1 MGRKNKFLD
10 IKNIKLSFDN
20 KDLEIMILR
29 NLSLTVKEG
38 DFVAITGASG
48 SGKTSLLRTICG
60 LEHPKEGEII
70 LDHSIMFNKE
80 ISVPTEKRNIG
91 LVIQEKVLFPHMN
104 TRQNIEFGISKRN
117 DKNELSNEIME
128 KLKIQKLSEKYPY
141 QLSGGESQRVAL
153 ARSIVMKPKLLLL
166 DEPFSGL
173 DTELKTKIYP
183 EIKSILDENK
193 ITCLMVTHDLTE
205 VKALADKLFN
215 LESGKLVEI

>member
-1 MGRKNKFLD
+1 MDRTNKFLD

-60 LEHPKEGEII
+60 LENPKEGEII

-141 QLSGGESQRVAL
+141 QLSGGESQRVAI

-183 EIKSILDENK
+183 EIKSILDEDK

>member
-1 MGRKNKFLD
+1 MDRINKFLD

-60 LEHPKEGEII
+60 LENPKEGEII

-141 QLSGGESQRVAL
+141 QLSGGESQRVAI
-153 ARSIVMKPKLLLL
+153 ARSLVMKPKLLLL

-173 DTELKTKIYP
+173 DTELKTTIYP
-183 EIKSILDENK
+183 EIKSILNENK

>member
-1 MGRKNKFLD
+1 MNRTNKFLD

-20 KDLEIMILR
+20 KDLEIMVLR
-29 NLSLTVKEG
+29 NLSLAVKEG
-38 DFVAITGASG
+38 EFIAITGASG
-48 SGKTSLLRTICG
+48 SGKTSLLRSICG
-60 LEHPKEGEII
+60 LESPKEGQII
-70 LDHSIMFNKE
+70 LDNSIMFNKE
-80 ISVPTEKRNIG
+80 ISIPTEKRNIG

-128 KLKIQKLSEKYPY
+128 KLKIQQLSEKYPY

-173 DTELKTKIYP
+173 DTELKTTIYP
-183 EIKSILDENK
+183 EIKSILNENK

>member
-1 MGRKNKFLD
+1 MDRTSKFLD

-60 LEHPKEGEII
+60 LENPKEGEII

-117 DKNELSNEIME
+117 DKNELSNEIMA
-128 KLKIQKLSEKYPY
+128 KLKIQQLSEKYPY

-173 DTELKTKIYP
+173 DTELKTEIYP
-183 EIKSILDENK
+183 EIKSILNENK
-193 ITCLMVTHDLTE
+193 ITCLMVTHDLSE

-215 LESGKLVEI
+215 LESGKLVKI

>member
-1 MGRKNKFLD
+1 MDRKSKFLD

-60 LEHPKEGEII
+60 LENPKEGEII

-117 DKNELSNEIME
+117 DKNELSNEIMA
-128 KLKIQKLSEKYPY
+128 KLKIQQLSEKYPY

-173 DTELKTKIYP
+173 DTELKTEIYP
-183 EIKSILDENK
+183 EIKSILNENK

>member
-1 MGRKNKFLD
+1 MDRTNKFLD

-29 NLSLTVKEG
+29 NLSLSVKEG

-60 LEHPKEGEII
+60 LENPKEGEII

-104 TRQNIEFGISKRN
+104 TRQNVEFGISNRK

-173 DTELKTKIYP
+173 DTELKMKIYP
-183 EIKSILDENK
+183 EIKSILNENK

-215 LESGKLVEI
+215 LESGKLIEI